1 MMDYRDLMERIEDAL
16 EQGHMSKADVLAQLA
31 IADRLDRLCEIMSS
45 RRERW

>member
-1 MMDYRDLMERIEDAL
+1 MDYKRMMEEAKDAM
-16 EQGHMSKADVLAQLA
+16 EKDMPGKASIMVQMA

>member
-1 MMDYRDLMERIEDAL
+1 MDYKRMMEEAKDAMDRDMPE
-16 EQGHMSKADVLAQLA
+16 KASIMVQMA

>member
-1 MMDYRDLMERIEDAL
+1 MDYRRMMEEAKDAMDRDMP
-16 EQGHMSKADVLAQLA
+16 EKASIMAQLA